1 VQLRFRRPDGRPLGP
16 LPDRRSVQAP
26 GLERRNRRHG
36 LQLKPDTC
44 ASHWMGDRLDLPL
57 TVDALVAADV
67 RLN

>member
-1 VQLRFRRPDGRPLGP
+1 
-16 LPDRRSVQAP
+16 
-26 GLERRNRRHG
+26 LERRNRRHG